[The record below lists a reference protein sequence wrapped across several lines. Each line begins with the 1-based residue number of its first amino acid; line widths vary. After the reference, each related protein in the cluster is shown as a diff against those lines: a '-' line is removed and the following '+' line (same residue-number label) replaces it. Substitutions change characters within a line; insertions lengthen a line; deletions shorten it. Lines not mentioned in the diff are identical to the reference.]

1 MRRILQDISSEKF
14 LSNSKLRLSLSP
26 SENSVARP
34 LSLEKQNSYDTA
46 TRHTIQN
53 SLLFF
58 QVIAFF
64 LCTLKFLLYLRETYH
79 RSLTGF
85 LYSFSGV
92 LHLINGR
99 WLRNPLFVCSF
110 GIKAEKFKDPYNCV
124 R

>member
-14 LSNSKLRLSLSP
+14 LSNSKLSLSP

-58 QVIAFF
+58 QATAFF
-64 LCTLKFLLYLRETYH
+64 
-79 RSLTGF
+79 S
-85 LYSFSGV
+85 
-92 LHLINGR
+92 
-99 WLRNPLFVCSF
+99 
-110 GIKAEKFKDPYNCV
+110 V